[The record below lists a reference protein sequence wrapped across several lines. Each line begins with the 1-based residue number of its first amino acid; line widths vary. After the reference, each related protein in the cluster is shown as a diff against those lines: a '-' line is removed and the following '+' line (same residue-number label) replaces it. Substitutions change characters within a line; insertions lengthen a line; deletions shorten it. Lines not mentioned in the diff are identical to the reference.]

1 MRQTIV
7 LKTFLI
13 VAAMAAIGGAVVWGV
28 AQSPEV
34 RGSSEVAVQEAAA
47 HVEGVP
53 EMLADAVPE
62 AGAVPSAQ
70 DLAEYLG
77 HLRAEDYTTYTH
89 PTLGYAFR
97 YPKDFTLMTQLDPQ
111 EDIALLGHPRW
122 PLGVRVTVL
131 PMDPELFAYLS
142 ALHEDYDWEAP
153 EGAESTAVRWLDE
166 GTPYPGRWRGN
177 VWFVHHGR
185 LVEILMEAPDRDLV
199 ESWMGKF
206 VRTDLTLTHSR

>member
-1 MRQTIV
+1 MKQSNIMKSFV
-7 LKTFLI
+7 I
-13 VAAMAAIGGAVVWGV
+13 IAAVAAIGGAVVWGV
-28 AQSPEV
+28 AQSAEV
-34 RGSSEVAVQEAAA
+34 RGSMETPAVSEAAVA
-47 HVEGVP
+47 E
-53 EMLADAVPE
+53 AVPE
-62 AGAVPSAQ
+62 ATTFPSAQ
-70 DLAEYLG
+70 DLAGYLG
-77 HLRAEDYTTYTH
+77 NLRAEDYARYTH

-142 ALHEDYDWEAP
+142 ALPEDYDWEAP

-166 GTPYPGRWRGN
+166 VTPYPGRWRGN

-206 VRTDLTLTHSR
+206 VHTDLTLTHSR